1 MPISY
6 RMADLFTRPTCG
18 DVVYAVIACR
28 ERIPGNT
35 DRTAFG
41 GRNVRIADNPES
53 YPEVP
58 VSSTSMYMVA
68 LIVSVLVMTV
78 VGVLEMKWR

>member
-1 MPISY
+1 VARFKLI
-6 RMADLFTRPTCG
+6 
-18 DVVYAVIACR
+18 
-28 ERIPGNT
+28 
-35 DRTAFG
+35 DRQSGSFVEPA
-41 GRNVRIADNPES
+41 RNVRIADNPES